1 MNPVMLDF
9 GFIQIK
15 WYSFFI
21 FLAMILGSTIVYLE
35 TKKKKINQN
44 DFENMVFYGLLI
56 GILGARIYYVLFN
69 LKDYL
74 QAPLEIIK
82 IWNGGLAIHGGIIAT
97 GIFIYFY
104 TKKKN
109 MNLLVILDCIAVG
122 LILAQSIGRWGNF
135 FNSEAYGRIVSL
147 NDLKNLFIPQFIIK
161 GMYIE
166 GSYREPTF
174 LYESIA
180 SLIGFIV
187 MLLIRTKKK
196 LKVGQISGFYL
207 VWYGTIRYLIE
218 GHRADSLMLGPL
230 RIAQIVSILFICLG
244 IFLILL
250 NRKNKKTYQESIIY
264 N

>member
-1 MNPVMLDF
+1 MLDL
-9 GFIQIK
+9 GFLQIK

-21 FLAMILGSTIVYLE
+21 FLAMISGSILVYLE
-35 TKKKKINQN
+35 TKKKKIDKD

-69 LKDYL
+69 LKEYL
-74 QAPLEIIK
+74 QAPIEILK

-97 GIFIYFY
+97 GIFVYFY

-109 MNLLVILDCIAVG
+109 MNLLVVLDCIAVG
-122 LILAQSIGRWGNF
+122 LILAQAIGRWGNF
-135 FNSEAYGRIVSL
+135 FNSEAYGRIVTLEYLKSL
-147 NDLKNLFIPQFIIK
+147 WIPQFIIK
-161 GMYIE
+161 GMYIN

-180 SLIGFIV
+180 SIIGFIV
-187 MLLIRTKKK
+187 MIIIRKKAK
-196 LKVGQISGFYL
+196 LKVGQVSGFYL
-207 VWYGTIRYLIE
+207 IWYGAIRFMIE

-230 RIAQIVSILFICLG
+230 RIAQIVSILFICIG
-244 IFLILL
+244 IILL
-250 NRKNKKTYQESIIY
+250 LINRKSTKTYQKSTIY